1 MPRPG
6 CRCVRS
12 PRTDRPLRWSPS
24 LIWEK
29 EQKGS
34 PGHGENRGFGACSG
48 SDEELGCRLEGLTVP
63 AAEGSP
69 SGRRPA
75 GSRRT
80 CRRPGKQGLL
90 AVAAQ
95 IRPLLRSEEHTSEL
109 QSLMRR
115 SYAGFCLKK
124 KQQTLKLP

>member
-69 SGRRPA
+69 SGRRP
-75 GSRRT
+75 
-80 CRRPGKQGLL
+80 
-90 AVAAQ
+90 
-95 IRPLLRSEEHTSEL
+95 RSEEHTSEL
-109 QSLMRR
+109 QSLMRI
-115 SYAGFCLKK
+115 SYAVFCLKK
-124 KQQTLKLP
+124 KRHTNKADKPLHNDTDTHARG